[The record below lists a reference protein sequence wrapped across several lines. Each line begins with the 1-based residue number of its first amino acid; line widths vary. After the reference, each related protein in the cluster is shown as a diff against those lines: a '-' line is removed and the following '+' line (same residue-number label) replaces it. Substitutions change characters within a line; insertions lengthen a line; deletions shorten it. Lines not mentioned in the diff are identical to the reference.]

1 MIQAWF
7 VLSVAIITGSLW
19 LMLTSLSATG
29 KCGGHSSAWG
39 VNGKRLGSLCFLTN
53 FSPCR
58 VKEAS
63 GWQLAFCS
71 PRLDWVI
78 ERVALNARVLGGS
91 LGDSD
96 KMVAAASCS
105 EILLWAL
112 QPDGSGTEIGEK
124 TTPTCIFSDLKC
136 LLDEGRPTR
145 FPGCWPCLG

>member
-1 MIQAWF
+1 M
-7 VLSVAIITGSLW
+7 
-19 LMLTSLSATG
+19 
-29 KCGGHSSAWG
+29 G
-39 VNGKRLGSLCFLTN
+39 VNGKRLVSLCFLTN
-53 FSPCR
+53 FSLCR
-58 VKEAS
+58 MKETS

-112 QPDGSGTEIGEK
+112 QPDGNGTEIGEK
-124 TTPTCIFSDLKC
+124 LHPHPHVLSNLKC
-136 LLDEGRPTR
+136 LLGVGRPAR
-145 FPGCWPCLG
+145 FPGCWLCLG